1 MLGKRLYSELMED
14 EEVKSKFSKDI
25 NRVVSW
31 PGPFRLM
38 PNAITKEV
46 REFHGIEVYSQG
58 SAP

>member
-46 REFHGIEVYSQG
+46 REFHGIEVYS
-58 SAP
+58 